1 MAIPSSGTIKM
12 GGAGTNSIAQ
22 EKAGTASGTPSS
34 VTNVSLK
41 GLSVDGVTD
50 FQYTGGA
57 AVDITGT
64 PDGNTPYRM
73 SEFHGYS
80 HGSWGTNTNPTTN
93 LTSIFNQYQE
103 DRSGSDT
110 CVVTSCNMVLNTS
123 TKVITYSFSG
133 TEDNGGN
140 SGNIFTTNGGSITYT
155 GTINSLEAR
164 FVHVGQ
170 SISVSN
176 HLSANGKIIEMFS
189 NNGHLSATDVNEN
202 NVTGSIIS
210 TNNNITGGPAG
221 TYRSLRTTSGNM
233 SVAIAAMS
241 DDAQDSNAY
250 SDAKITYTGS
260 DSLTIQLRMNGS
272 TVVNLYQRTGSF
284 EMHSET
290 SEEGSS

>member
-1 MAIPSSGTIKM
+1 MAIKSSGIISM
-12 GGAGTNSIAQ
+12 GGTHDGTDGSILN
-22 EKAGTASGTPSS
+22 EKQGNTTARTSI
-34 VTNVSLK
+34 SLK
-41 GLSVDGVTD
+41 GLSVDGIAD
-50 FQYTGGA
+50 SSGG
-57 AVDITGT
+57 DITGT
-64 PDGNTPYRM
+64 PDASTPYKM

-103 DRSGSDT
+103 NRDADDT

-133 TEDNGGN
+133 TEDSGGR
-140 SGNIFTTNGGSITYT
+140 SGNIFTTNGGSIAFT

-170 SISVSN
+170 AITLDNSGSD
-176 HLSANGKIIEMFS
+176 NGKIIEMFS
-189 NNGHLSATDVNEN
+189 NNGHLSAADVNNN

-210 TNNNITGGPAG
+210 TNNDISGGPAG
-221 TYRSLRTTSGNM
+221 TFRALRTTSGNM

-241 DDAQDSNAY
+241 DNVSQLNDY
-250 SDAKITYTGS
+250 SRAKITYSGS

-284 EMHSET
+284 EMEAES
-290 SEEGSS
+290 SDEGSS